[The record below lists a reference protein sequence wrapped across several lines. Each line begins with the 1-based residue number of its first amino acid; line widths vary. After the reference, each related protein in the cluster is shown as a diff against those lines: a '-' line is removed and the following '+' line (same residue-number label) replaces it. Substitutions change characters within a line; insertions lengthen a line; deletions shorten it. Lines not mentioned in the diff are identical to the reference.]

1 MAKVRRRI
9 FPQIL
14 LAIAA
19 LSVALP
25 LALVGCGGGQQSS
38 PPAATSSPG
47 TTTSSVQLTEMPTDE

>member
-1 MAKVRRRI
+1 MAEVRRRI

-25 LALVGCGGGQQSS
+25 LALVGCGGGRQSS

-47 TTTSSVQLTEMPTDE
+47 TPTSTVPLTEMPTDE